1 MKKFKKNKSESIA
14 EEKNSIIQLL
24 VEFYKIQPGIS
35 VSMLEK
41 LEEYL
46 VLMNSYLIEALCDLN
61 EISYNFEKLEDILD
75 ILNTYINSIVE
86 ENGKIFPDEDLEI
99 LPLNYPENVNLNEI
113 QILEY
118 LRNINQGKL
127 NRYNLSDLLIEL
139 DEKLYES
146 DFSVLIIEI
155 IEKLITVINS
165 ERIVKVEDLI

>member
-1 MKKFKKNKSESIA
+1 
-14 EEKNSIIQLL
+14 
-24 VEFYKIQPGIS
+24 
-35 VSMLEK
+35 MLEK

-127 NRYNLSDLLIEL
+127 NRYNLNDLLIEL
-139 DEKLYES
+139 DEKLYED

>member
-113 QILEY
+113 QVLEY

>member
-1 MKKFKKNKSESIA
+1 
-14 EEKNSIIQLL
+14 
-24 VEFYKIQPGIS
+24 
-35 VSMLEK
+35 MLEK

-113 QILEY
+113 QVLEY

>member
-1 MKKFKKNKSESIA
+1 
-14 EEKNSIIQLL
+14 
-24 VEFYKIQPGIS
+24 
-35 VSMLEK
+35 
-41 LEEYL
+41 
-46 VLMNSYLIEALCDLN
+46 MNSYLIEALCDLN

-113 QILEY
+113 QVLEY

-127 NRYNLSDLLIEL
+127 NRYNLNDLLIEL
-139 DEKLYES
+139 DEKLYED

>member
-24 VEFYKIQPGIS
+24 VEFYKIQPGVS
-35 VSMLEK
+35 VSVLEK

-46 VLMNSYLIEALCDLN
+46 VLMNSYLIEALYDLN

-113 QILEY
+113 QVLEY

-127 NRYNLSDLLIEL
+127 NRYNLNDLLIEL
-139 DEKLYES
+139 DEKLYED